1 MKAMVGFRAVGP
13 ARHLPWIE
21 RVVSHNDV
29 THAGNFQ
36 YSIEVL
42 VWILRTEESA
52 RLFEVGRPRVEAKR
66 IEDGNDTASGF
77 RERGILDKELLPNEV
92 CPLCLSHPPKTRVRE
107 ISRAESL
114 GDAIVIS

>member
-21 RVVSHNDV
+21 RIVSHHDV
-29 THAGNFQ
+29 THASNFQ

-52 RLFEVGRPRVEAKR
+52 SLFEVGRPRVEAKR
-66 IEDGNDTASGF
+66 IADGNDTASGF
-77 RERGILDKELLPNEV
+77 RERVILGQELLPNDV
-92 CPLCLSHPPKTRVRE
+92 CSLSLSHTPKTRLCE
-107 ISRAESL
+107 
-114 GDAIVIS
+114 